1 MKNGV
6 SIDGGAVPGP
16 IYFNMR
22 FLTQPLSGMQRY
34 AEELIAAID
43 ARAAD
48 DPAYLGR
55 KLVGLVP
62 PGERR
67 TRNWRTVEM
76 RTIGRLSGHA
86 WEQTELARAARDG
99 TLVSL
104 AGSGPLA
111 HSRHVLAVHDAN
123 LFVNPGFYSRPY
135 RMLHGFLRPRL
146 VRRARALITIS
157 DFSRHEIARFCNV
170 PAARFEIVAD
180 SAEHILDVTPDPG
193 VLARHSLTP
202 GRYALCVG
210 NQSPNKN
217 IALAIDAF
225 ARVTS
230 GKQAPE
236 GMRLAVAGG
245 TPAAL
250 ARAETTIEAPWLSML
265 GRVSDGELRALYENA
280 ALFVFPSI
288 YEGFGVPP
296 LEAMAL
302 GCPVVSADTSAMPE
316 VLGDAAA
323 FFRGGEAADCA
334 ARMARVLALGPEGRQ
349 RMADAGRARAAEYR
363 WHRSADRLGNIL
375 REMGAP

>member
-1 MKNGV
+1 MRDSV

-43 ARAAD
+43 ARAAE
-48 DPAYLGR
+48 DPGYLGR

-62 PGERR
+62 REGERR
-67 TRNWRTVEM
+67 ARNWRTIEIRPV
-76 RTIGRLSGHA
+76 GRLSGHA

-111 HSRHVLAVHDAN
+111 HPHHVLAVHDAN

-157 DFSRHEIARFCNV
+157 DFSRQEISRFCNV
-170 PAARFEIVAD
+170 SPNRFEIVPD
-180 SAEHILDVTPDPG
+180 SAEHILSVAPDPG
-193 VLARHSLTP
+193 VLPRHGLEP

-225 ARVTS
+225 ARL
-230 GKQAPE
+230 APE

-250 ARAETTIEAPWLSML
+250 TRAETTVEAPWLSML

-323 FFRGGEAADCA
+323 LFHGGDAAECA
-334 ARMARVLALGPEGRQ
+334 ARIGEVLSLGPEGRQ
-349 RMADAGRARAAEYR
+349 RMADAGRERAALYR
-363 WHRSADRLGNIL
+363 WHRSADRLGTIL
-375 REMGAP
+375 RQMEVIA